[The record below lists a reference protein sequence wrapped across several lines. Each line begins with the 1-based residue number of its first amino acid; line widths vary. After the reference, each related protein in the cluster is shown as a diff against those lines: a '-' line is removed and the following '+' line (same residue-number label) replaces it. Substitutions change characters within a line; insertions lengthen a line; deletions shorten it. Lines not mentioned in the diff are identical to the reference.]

1 MVFTREISE
10 KTANLLLDINAVLL
24 RPQKPFQW
32 ASGWLSPIYCDGRL
46 TLSYPET
53 RTYIK
58 NCFIEAI
65 KKHFPNTE
73 AIVGVAT
80 AGIPQ
85 GSMIADALN
94 LPFLYVRSK
103 PKGHGREN
111 LIEGVIKEGQK
122 VIVIEDVISTGKS
135 SLEAVEALKKAG
147 LEVVSVLGIFT
158 YQFDLMKENFEKA
171 KIPLHTLSNYNQL
184 LVQFSKKNEIS
195 EKIMASL
202 QEWRISPSTW
212 KGQ

>member
-1 MVFTREISE
+1 MIFTKEISE
-10 KTANLLLDINAVLL
+10 KTADLLLEIEAVLL
-24 RPQKPFQW
+24 RPQQPFQW

-46 TLSYPET
+46 TLSYPQT

-65 KKHFPNTE
+65 TKYFPNTE

-85 GSMIADALN
+85 GSLVADALN

-111 LIEGVIKEGQK
+111 LIEGVVKKGQK

-135 SLEAVEALKKAG
+135 SLEAVEALQKQG
-147 LEVVSVLGIFT
+147 LEVLAVLGIFT
-158 YQFDLMKENFEKA
+158 YQFDIMKENFENA

-184 LVQFSKKNEIS
+184 LIQFSKQSDIS
-195 EKIMASL
+195 ERTMASL
-202 QEWRISPSTW
+202 QEWRTSPQIW